1 MSEDPSYRNA
11 RWSKHFD
18 EIDSEIAKYAAIC
31 RVDMLQPG
39 VIQRVIDGDTTVC
52 GAYSEASFKKMRNL
66 LMMHFSVRQKA
77 VSVLGAEETQGI
89 IDGIVARL
97 RARTGN

>member
-1 MSEDPSYRNA
+1 MSEDPSYRSA
-11 RWSKHFD
+11 RWSKHLD

-52 GAYSEASFKKMRNL
+52 GAYSEASYTKMRNL
-66 LMMHFSVRQKA
+66 LIMHFSVRQKA
-77 VSVLGAEETQGI
+77 VSALGAQETQDI
-89 IDGIVARL
+89 IDQIVARL
-97 RARTGN
+97 RARVGG